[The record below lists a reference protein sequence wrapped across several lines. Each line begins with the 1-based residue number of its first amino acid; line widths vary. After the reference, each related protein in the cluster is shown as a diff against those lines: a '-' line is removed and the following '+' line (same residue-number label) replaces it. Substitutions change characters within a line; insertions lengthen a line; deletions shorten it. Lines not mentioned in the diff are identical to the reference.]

1 MKFTRKQDYCL
12 AKFTRKQEY
21 PGYKD
26 TKKIDSHQIMS
37 RYFARNGVK
46 TSFRA
51 E

>member
-1 MKFTRKQDYCL
+1 MKFTRKQDYCF
-12 AKFTRKQEY
+12 AKFTRKQDY
-21 PGYKD
+21 LDCKD
-26 TKKIDSHQIMS
+26 TKKNDSHQIMS